1 MYRFTECQNPFCPYK
16 NLSTEYPC
24 SCGGSG
30 IVLSGQSRVPEK
42 DPRVSFSAPF
52 RARHRLDAEST

>member
-1 MYRFTECQNPFCPYK
+1 MYRFTECQNPYCPMAGF
-16 NLSTEYPC
+16 SGDDRCPC
-24 SCGGSG
+24 SGTGY
-30 IVLSGQSRVPEK
+30 VLSGQSRVPEK